1 MRTGETAKVSAEENR
16 SITRKLQLPTKK
28 HKRLPLAQNRRAW
41 AVSRLSP
48 RAVPHARRTR
58 QRPRRRPHHR
68 HSSGA
73 VAAAR
78 THPGPRSGNQHAGRA
93 LRKPLHEIS
102 GRLSRPK
109 ADRLSEREL
118 RSLAS
123 PAPRDFCSGD
133 AKAPERHGNSGRARD
148 AAIGGGSK
156 PPMLAAAVQRPRHPR
171 GYGCTAGAI
180 QLRPGNPKAVLSNEV
195 QQHAAA
201 SGHRR
206 TSCAP
211 RTMQRHGKAFRGA
224 TATRVSSKNGQAV
237 ASDRSHDATRATH
250 RISSAQGARRHHP
263 SRHGA
268 RFATNNST
276 PRLRRDARF
285 APRSIAAGPHVTPL
299 NALVFARRSGAST
312 SVHTRTRETQP

>member
-156 PPMLAAAVQRPRHPR
+156 PPMLLLLCSDLAIRAGTAARLGP
-171 GYGCTAGAI
+171 
-180 QLRPGNPKAVLSNEV
+180 SNYD
-195 QQHAAA
+195 
-201 SGHRR
+201 R
-206 TSCAP
+206 
-211 RTMQRHGKAFRGA
+211 
-224 TATRVSSKNGQAV
+224 ATRKLSFRTKFSNTQ
-237 ASDRSHDATRATH
+237 
-250 RISSAQGARRHHP
+250 QLP
-263 SRHGA
+263 SPP
-268 RFATNNST
+268 N
-276 PRLRRDARF
+276 
-285 APRSIAAGPHVTPL
+285 
-299 NALVFARRSGAST
+299 
-312 SVHTRTRETQP
+312 